1 MLMNSMI
8 VQYYSLNSTH
18 LLYMLTFQ
26 PDSNAHKVDILNL
39 YYFKVNVYLLIF
51 HYGNVCF

>member
-8 VQYYSLNSTH
+8 VQYIPLIPH
-18 LLYMLTFQ
+18 IYMLTFQ

-39 YYFKVNVYLLIF
+39 YYSKVNVYLLIF